1 MKNLKYIE
9 NQKPVAEVQYLK
21 EKELTDKEIAEQ
33 WIKSIYL
40 DPNAK
45 FNGDREVWC
54 SSCSVGDPGYG
65 KTFSLSLN
73 LRNATGGHREGDV
86 YSVDDARNESQ
97 RILSGDGRWAGGPN
111 NGGIY
116 RRKNREDLVDKI
128 NSRIRN
134 HIREGGEYI
143 NETVTNSV
151 SNATNQGLDNV
162 INCRIA

>member
-65 KTFSLSLN
+65 KTFTLSITLKN
-73 LRNATGGHREGDV
+73 MTGDSRSDTANNTDEANEIARKIEAAEGYWKGSDSGFKKENRETLA
-86 YSVDDARNESQ
+86 SNIRQ
-97 RILSGDGRWAGGPN
+97 RINEHRTGNSIVGSCYVAGKMFGR
-111 NGGIY
+111 
-116 RRKNREDLVDKI
+116 EV
-128 NSRIRN
+128 RN
-134 HIREGGEYI
+134 Y
-143 NETVTNSV
+143 
-151 SNATNQGLDNV
+151 
-162 INCRIA
+162 